1 MANVIRDPRQH
12 PDAIVADFSKPNPV
26 VNFSKGD
33 IAFVYGSKWKQR
45 YFKKAGDDYFPLGA
59 QWDIAHKKWSA
70 YFVRPG
76 TDWWVSYYPADNMKR
91 PTGPTCDGCHSV
103 NYDVA
108 TKQVTEWNV
117 GCEKCHD
124 PGGDHVR
131 QPSPTNIVNPA
142 RLDTV
147 DATNTCVQCHSQE
160 LPLTPHSPGKAYD
173 WPVGFDMRKHLEDF
187 CNSKSPNSARPPS
200 RTSPTARRTEIVCR
214 GTTWSRA
221 LCIAGAW
228 CAVPATTFTER
239 RTTRI

>member
-26 VNFSKGD
+26 VNFSKDD

-45 YFKKAGDDYFPLGA
+45 FFKKVGDDYFPLGA

-103 NYDVA
+103 TYDVA

-117 GCEKCHD
+117 GCEKCHG
-124 PGGDHVR
+124 PAATTISSLR
-131 QPSPTNIVNPA
+131 Q
-142 RLDTV
+142 
-147 DATNTCVQCHSQE
+147 
-160 LPLTPHSPGKAYD
+160 
-173 WPVGFDMRKHLEDF
+173 
-187 CNSKSPNSARPPS
+187 
-200 RTSPTARRTEIVCR
+200 RTS
-214 GTTWSRA
+214 
-221 LCIAGAW
+221 
-228 CAVPATTFTER
+228 
-239 RTTRI
+239 